1 MWILLFI
8 IPLCLLLALSNTRPH
23 TVINH
28 NGSMREFH
36 YRIEMTLD
44 EIWKL
49 MECPNASD
57 ILKYRLDRGH
67 STVTFF
73 SDLPDGSLPITYQ
86 MHFEPSKNQT
96 VLKIVQAD
104 HLLEKNRFAARQNA
118 FWEMKLNAVPIP
130 FELQNQIS

>member
-8 IPLCLLLALSNTRPH
+8 FPLCLLLVLSSTRPH

-36 YRIEMTLD
+36 YRLDMNIEG
-44 EIWKL
+44 IWKV

-57 ILKYRLDRGH
+57 ALKYRFDKGH

-73 SDLPDGSLPITYQ
+73 SDLPDGTLPITYQ
-86 MHFEPSKNQT
+86 MYFESVDNQT
-96 VLKIVQAD
+96 VLKIVQVD
-104 HLLEKNRFAARQNA
+104 HLLEKNRFAQYLNA
-118 FWEMKLNAVPIP
+118 FWERKLNAVPIP